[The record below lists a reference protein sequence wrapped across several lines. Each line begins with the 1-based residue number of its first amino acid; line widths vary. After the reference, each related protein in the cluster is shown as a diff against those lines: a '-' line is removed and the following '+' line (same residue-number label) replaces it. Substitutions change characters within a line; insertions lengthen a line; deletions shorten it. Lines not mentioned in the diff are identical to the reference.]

1 MRLLKALALLLAGIV
16 LIIAMLGAG
25 FAWWVHRPVTLAE
38 PVSIVVPPRTTPL
51 ALAKKIEAAGVPL
64 NPWLM
69 LVWFRLTGAD
79 ARLKAGAY
87 EITSGQ
93 TPRDI
98 TASLLRGAQAQES
111 VTLVEGWTF
120 AQVREALGKSETLK
134 PSIAQ
139 MSDAQIMTELGR
151 AGQHP
156 EGRFFPD
163 TYRFAK
169 GSPDIAVLRLA
180 MSAMDKKL
188 DAAWGQRAADIPL
201 KTKEEALVLASIVEK
216 ETGAA
221 RDRGKVGGVF
231 NNRLRLGMRLQTDPT
246 VIYGMGAKFDGN
258 LRKADLTTDT
268 PYNTY
273 TRAGLPP
280 TPISMPGEASLMAAV
295 RPDATKAVYFVA
307 RGDGS
312 SEFSE
317 TLAAHNRAVNKYQ
330 KRR

>member
-98 TASLLRGAQAQES
+98 TANLLRGAQAQEA

-120 AQVREALGKSETLK
+120 AQVREALAKSETLK
-134 PSIAQ
+134 PNTAQ

-221 RDRGKVGGVF
+221 RDRGKVGAVF

-280 TPISMPGEASLMAAV
+280 TPISMPGEASLLAAV
-295 RPDATKAVYFVA
+295 RPDVTKAVYFVA